1 MTKNKIQHREYMRG
15 YMRRR
20 RFILRECSCVK
31 INADVK
37 PETKIRIESM
47 MDGETNTVGKV
58 LDFVFEGGCE

>member
-1 MTKNKIQHREYMRG
+1 
-15 YMRRR
+15 MRRR